1 MAIKS
6 QILISDTNVK
16 LIELISTIYN
26 VMLLAFYRAIDQSKT
41 IFNLVNGFMDEYEDE
56 SGIDTVNST
65 GEEYNST
72 NDYYTNTTSLDAYTK
87 LLLHGDGDNGSQTFT
102 DECGKTIT
110 PVGNA
115 QISTSQKKF
124 GNSSIKFDGTGDYL
138 SIPDSTDWDIIG
150 NTSDDY
156 TIELWFYLTTINKTN
171 AIWHQH
177 VDGDHQLFIDITPSN
192 KIEVYFSNG
201 SWIGINTGSV
211 GVDQWYHLALVKEG
225 GVSDYDLK
233 LYLDGTLIGSSL
245 NNTLTAA
252 LSAPLYIGQYV
263 TYHFSGY
270 MDEIRV
276 SKSVARWTSNF
287 TPSTSPY
294 GSAENFV
301 LISNSVTADTT
312 PSSARIVLFEED
324 VDAITLNTDLKA
336 YVSRDGGTTYTQV
349 TLENEGYYAVS
360 KNILAGLAD
369 ISGQPSG
376 TSMKYKIETLNNK
389 TLKLHGAGVNWA

>member
-72 NDYYTNTTSLDAYTK
+72 DDYYTNTTSLDAYTK

-110 PVGNA
+110 PVGTA

-124 GNSSIKFDGTGDYL
+124 GTGSGLFNGTSGYLSVPDSDDFYFGTGDFTVDTWLRFTQSAAAHYIFLQGDYNGGSYL
-138 SIPDSTDWDIIG
+138 AFYINAGKLILEWK
-150 NTSDDY
+150 NTTANQAYCAFTPSLDTWY
-156 TIELWFYLTTINKTN
+156 
-171 AIWHQH
+171 H
-177 VDGDHQLFIDITPSN
+177 VAVVKSSGTWYMFID
-192 KIEVYFSNG
+192 
-201 SWIGINTGSV
+201 GISKT
-211 GVDQWYHLALVKEG
+211 
-225 GVSDYDLK
+225 
-233 LYLDGTLIGSSL
+233 IGSYANPSDAL
-245 NNTLTAA
+245 PNVSASINIGAA
-252 LSAPLYIGQYV
+252 YSIHGGLV
-263 TYHFSGY
+263 GY
-270 MDEIRV
+270 MDELRV
-276 SKSVARWTSNF
+276 SKGIARWTSNF
-287 TPSTSPY
+287 TPSTLPY

>member
-1 MAIKS
+1 M
-6 QILISDTNVK
+6 
-16 LIELISTIYN
+16 
-26 VMLLAFYRAIDQSKT
+26 
-41 IFNLVNGFMDEYEDE
+41 NG
-56 SGIDTVNST
+56 
-65 GEEYNST
+65 
-72 NDYYTNTTSLDAYTK
+72 
-87 LLLHGDGDNGSQTFT
+87 
-102 DECGKTIT
+102 
-110 PVGNA
+110 
-115 QISTSQKKF
+115 
-124 GNSSIKFDGTGDYL
+124 
-138 SIPDSTDWDIIG
+138 W
-150 NTSDDY
+150 
-156 TIELWFYLTTINKTN
+156 
-171 AIWHQH
+171 
-177 VDGDHQLFIDITPSN
+177 
-192 KIEVYFSNG
+192 
-201 SWIGINTGSV
+201 
-211 GVDQWYHLALVKEG
+211 
-225 GVSDYDLK
+225 
-233 LYLDGTLIGSSL
+233 
-245 NNTLTAA
+245 
-252 LSAPLYIGQYV
+252 
-263 TYHFSGY
+263 

-276 SKSVARWTSNF
+276 SKGIARWTTNF